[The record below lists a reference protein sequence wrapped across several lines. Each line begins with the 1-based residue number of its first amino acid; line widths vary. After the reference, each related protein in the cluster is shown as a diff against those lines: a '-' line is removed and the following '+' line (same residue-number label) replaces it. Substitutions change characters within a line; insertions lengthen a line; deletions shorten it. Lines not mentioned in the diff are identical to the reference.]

1 MNPTGRR
8 CLGGLGSR
16 LHAHV
21 EQFTASR
28 SAGNKE
34 MSEPGGVGNTSVY
47 SGVPAGGSSVIH
59 YDNGLFYKE
68 NWETS
73 SAQISGLL

>member
-1 MNPTGRR
+1 
-8 CLGGLGSR
+8 
-16 LHAHV
+16 
-21 EQFTASR
+21 
-28 SAGNKE
+28 

-73 SAQISGLL
+73 SAQISGLLWAQYYFWELVNGS